1 MSSMMSWRKF
11 AYTSKKEKAKRYFL
25 LSIIGNYAKIR
36 LLLCEKI
43 VHRFYKRINL
53 LVAVITFVLAAIFSL
68 GEVVQKRSIFD
79 MYV

>member
-1 MSSMMSWRKF
+1 M
-11 AYTSKKEKAKRYFL
+11 
-25 LSIIGNYAKIR
+25 
-36 LLLCEKI
+36 
-43 VHRFYKRINL
+43 HRFYKRINL